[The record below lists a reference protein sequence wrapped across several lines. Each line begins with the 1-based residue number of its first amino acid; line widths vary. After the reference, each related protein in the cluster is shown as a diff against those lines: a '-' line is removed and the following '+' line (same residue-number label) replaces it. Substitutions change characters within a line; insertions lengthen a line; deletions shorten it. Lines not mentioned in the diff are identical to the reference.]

1 MFNHN
6 AVVHKINQ
14 NFQEVNPYISFFND
28 IADILLER
36 LDYIKLQP
44 HTILDIGSGSGS
56 DSKKLSSK
64 YPDSTLVQLD
74 SSLNMLKQSLPIKA
88 GFLQRILGN
97 NKSARVICADA
108 MHLPLL
114 AKQVDLVWSNMVLP
128 YIDEFNKFFAEIH
141 RVLKV
146 NGTFLTSGLAA
157 NSLWQLREVGL
168 NTQNFPDMRDIGDI
182 LVKQH
187 FAGVVTD
194 VDRVNIPFNTITELQ
209 ACIKALGMGN
219 ALIDKPFK
227 YFSKASYL
235 NLEKNLR
242 SLNKDGKLE
251 LSLEI
256 FYAHG
261 WKEQDLMQLDDDRK
275 VIQFMPRN
283 K

>member
-6 AVVHKINQ
+6 SVVHKINQ
-14 NFQEVNPYISFFND
+14 NFQEVNSYTSFFKD

-44 HTILDIGSGSGS
+44 CAILDIGSGSGN
-56 DSKKLSSK
+56 DSKKLSHK
-64 YPDSTLVQLD
+64 YPDSTLIQLD
-74 SSLNMLKQSLPIKA
+74 SSLNMLKQSLPIKP
-88 GFLQRILGN
+88 GFLQRIFS
-97 NKSARVICADA
+97 NKSAQIICADA
-108 MHLPLL
+108 MHLPTMF
-114 AKQVDLVWSNMVLP
+114 KQFDLVWSNMVLP
-128 YIDEFNKFFAEIH
+128 YIDDFNKFFAEIH

-146 NGTFLTSGLAA
+146 DGTFLTSGMAA

-194 VDRVNIPFNTITELQ
+194 VDRVNIPFDTITELL

-227 YFSKASYL
+227 YFSKASYS

-261 WKEQDLMQLDDDRK
+261 WKEQDLMQLDDNKKIMQFIPRK
-275 VIQFMPRN
+275 